1 LLRISPTERQRLLA
15 LTVVSGGLC
24 GLAAVGFHLGIGKAE
39 HLLINRAMTAPAH
52 SWIYWTILTPALGG
66 LLAGLALH
74 YWVPGAVGSGIPQVK
89 AAYALQAGRVSMR
102 DAIGKFILYSPP
114 LLDQWPNGFLDA
126 FFRGHAIPLSRGR
139 ERLLLAD
146 IHQCAWS
153 LVSTDHGNY

>member
-24 GLAAVGFHLGIGKAE
+24 GLAAVAFHLGIGKAE
-39 HLLINRAMTAPAH
+39 HLLINRAMAAPEH

-102 DAIGKFILYSPP
+102 DAIGKFILGILQVGSGAS
-114 LLDQWPNGFLDA
+114 L
-126 FFRGHAIPLSRGR
+126 GR
-139 ERLLLAD
+139 EGPTVQICAGISGWLARLA
-146 IHQCAWS
+146 S
-153 LVSTDHGNY
+153 LSQTFVLE